1 MQLLDCYSY
10 NYSLIACKYMRL
22 PILIITQNVV
32 EFIAADMYEQEPIS
46 GEFLGTHL
54 KNSQAHTQRF

>member
-1 MQLLDCYSY
+1 
-10 NYSLIACKYMRL
+10 MRL

-32 EFIAADMYEQEPIS
+32 EFIAADMYEQEPTS

-54 KNSQAHTQRF
+54 KNSQARTQRF